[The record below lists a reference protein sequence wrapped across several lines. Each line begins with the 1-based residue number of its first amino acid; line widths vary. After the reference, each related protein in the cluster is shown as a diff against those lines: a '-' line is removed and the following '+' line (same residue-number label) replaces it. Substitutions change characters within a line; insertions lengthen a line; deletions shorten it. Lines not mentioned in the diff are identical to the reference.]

1 MFFVL
6 FFMSICVHLGIRF
19 DICDLLQPRRSWWI
33 FIFHEVAFAHYLTL
47 LTGVSCRL
55 ENMQVG
61 TVPTI
66 AQFFN
71 ELASQLACGQ
81 LPLATLLTQHLAFLC
96 AF

>member
-6 FFMSICVHLGIRF
+6 FSRSIRVHLGIRF
-19 DICDLLQPRRSWWI
+19 YIGDLLQPRRSWWI
-33 FIFHEVAFAHYLTL
+33 FIFHEVAFAHYLTF

-55 ENMQVG
+55 ENIQVG

-71 ELASQLACGQ
+71 ELASQLAYGQ
-81 LPLATLLTQHLAFLC
+81 LPLATLLTQHFALLC